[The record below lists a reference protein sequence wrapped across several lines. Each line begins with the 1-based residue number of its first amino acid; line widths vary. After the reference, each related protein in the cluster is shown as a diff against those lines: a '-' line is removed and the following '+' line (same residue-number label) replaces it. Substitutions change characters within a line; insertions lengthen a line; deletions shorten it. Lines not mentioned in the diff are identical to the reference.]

1 MRYGIHY
8 YPIDVEALVR
18 VEIPADA
25 IGDPVAYVKDH
36 YAVDIVR
43 AGMNFSATTYHS
55 KLSLREFEGARLRTA
70 QINGCQICQ
79 SRRSARDLPSYF
91 DRFGGSLEG
100 SVASNGEVPE
110 ESFYVAVD
118 DAWRESTIF
127 SERERLAID
136 YAERLGT
143 DPIKVAYDEDFW
155 TQMKNAFS
163 DDEIVDL
170 SYCVAAWM
178 GLGRVTHA
186 LGFDSVCAV

>member
-1 MRYGIHY
+1 MR
-8 YPIDVEALVR
+8 ID
-18 VEIPADA
+18 IPAESA
-25 IGDPVAYVKDH
+25 SDPVAYTKDH

-43 AGMNFSATTYHS
+43 AGMNFSATAYQHS
-55 KLSLREFEGARLRTA
+55 KLPLREFEAARLRTA

-91 DRFGGSLEG
+91 DRFGGSLES
-100 SVASNGEVPE
+100 SVINNGEVPE
-110 ESFYVAVD
+110 ESFYAAVND
-118 DAWRESTIF
+118 GWRESPIF

-136 YAERLGT
+136 YAERLGV

-170 SYCVAAWM
+170 SYCIAAWM